1 MALFYDHR
9 LYLWPHFT
17 TIDTIMSLI
26 LRLSVIILLMA
37 LFYIGFFLG
46 LSESQEIWRGF
57 GIPGKMELDSF
68 DLFTQIDMEFNW
80 NFRLLLLF
88 RIS

>member
-1 MALFYDHR
+1 MASFYDHR

-46 LSESQEIWRGF
+46 LSDRSICLNYPLDIFILISQGESQEIWRG
-57 GIPGKMELDSF
+57 I
-68 DLFTQIDMEFNW
+68 W
-80 NFRLLLLF
+80 NSRKNGT
-88 RIS
+88 